1 VSTTPLTTPL
11 SATDAASVVQMDV
24 NYKVNPSKITS
35 TSNSQATIF
44 SNSVFFRSVNPED
57 TTAQP
62 CDPN

>member
-1 VSTTPLTTPL
+1 
-11 SATDAASVVQMDV
+11 MDV